1 MGELTARQTSWKE
14 LFQNDRPFVIPVYQ
28 RPYAWNE
35 EDVEDFCTDLGEAR
49 DEALSEG
56 GLTSK
61 PFFGSIVT
69 KMVKGEKDEMH
80 DMLSIIDGQQ
90 RLTSF
95 YMTMHLVV
103 EEYKKLSREEISEEN
118 DLLIE
123 ETVQR
128 AEAIESQQLWYN
140 FITPESQKKLGHLN

>member
-1 MGELTARQTSWKE
+1 MGELTARQTSWRE
-14 LFQNDRPFVIPVYQ
+14 LFQNESPFVIPVYQ
-28 RPYAWNE
+28 RPYAWDE
-35 EDVEDFCTDLGEAR
+35 ENVEDFCIDLSEAC

-80 DMLSIIDGQQ
+80 DILSIIDGQQ

-95 YMTMHLVV
+95 YMTMLLVV
-103 EEYKKLSREEISEEN
+103 EEYKKLSSEESAEEN

-123 ETVQR
+123 NT
-128 AEAIESQQLWYN
+128 
-140 FITPESQKKLGHLN
+140 